1 MMNYEIVH
9 NASIRE
15 NDDIYTMPAYLAESD
30 YILNMTAYLADS
42 YQSSL
47 HFAPHRPD

>member
-1 MMNYEIVH
+1 
-9 NASIRE
+9 
-15 NDDIYTMPAYLAESD
+15 MPAYLAESD
-30 YILNMTAYLADS
+30 YILNMTAYLAEPDYILNMTAFLADS